1 VAGSALRI
9 AMVRISRTIRGAET
23 HVLALSSAMAARGHA
38 VTLVT
43 RPSSPLVDLG
53 RERGLTVAELPLSGD
68 LNPGAPGRMARFLRS
83 GGFDV
88 VHAHGAH
95 GVLGCC
101 LGCRRARVPVV
112 VSFHTPIFSDTPTL
126 ARFAP
131 QPLRRWAHPSLL
143 RADHIIAVSET
154 SRRYLLAHGFAP
166 ERLTTVRNGIEI
178 RRFAGL
184 DRTFARAELGI
195 AEDDIA
201 FVFLARL
208 IDEKRPDWVLRAAE
222 ELRGEPHI
230 RFLIAGEGPLADA
243 TAARVREVGLCDR
256 VAMLG
261 FQDYTAPLLA
271 AADCLVA
278 PSTREGLP
286 IAFLEAMAAGCPVIA
301 TDVGGVS
308 ELVTHD
314 QTGVLV
320 PPDDFDALVAAV
332 RRVAE
337 DEGFRR
343 RLSAN
348 ARERIAGHFTAETN
362 AAAVEDVLRR
372 AIASRSTPA
381 ARSAC

>member
-1 VAGSALRI
+1 MAQERGVRGLEGTASAL
-9 AMVRISRTIRGAET
+9 VVGLGISGRAAAE
-23 HVLALSSAMAARGHA
+23 R
-38 VTLVT
+38 
-43 RPSSPLVDLG
+43 
-53 RERGLTVAELPLSGD
+53 
-68 LNPGAPGRMARFLRS
+68 
-83 GGFDV
+83 
-88 VHAHGAH
+88 
-95 GVLGCC
+95 
-101 LGCRRARVPVV
+101 
-112 VSFHTPIFSDTPTL
+112 
-126 ARFAP
+126 
-131 QPLRRWAHPSLL
+131 LL
-143 RADHIIAVSET
+143 RAGIKV
-154 SRRYLLAHGFAP
+154 
-166 ERLTTVRNGIEI
+166 TVNDMAAQGPPRQ
-178 RRFAGL
+178 
-184 DRTFARAELGI
+184 
-195 AEDDIA
+195 
-201 FVFLARL
+201 
-208 IDEKRPDWVLRAAE
+208 AAE

-261 FQDYTAPLLA
+261 FQDDTAPLLA

-337 DEGFRR
+337 DEGVRR